1 MTIKKV
7 FALFLVLALLIPMG
21 LTVNAAKADVKPFY
35 MVNWDE
41 EGNAS
46 GHEYNNVFPMAYFW
60 STLSYSTEE
69 DAYVYFRWKGGTNPE
84 TIAENLKETFDAF
97 PEGARYINYST
108 LATFLHAYAEDIFV
122 DKGVAI
128 TKKWLKEMLTEYH
141 RIGGKLDGITIDIE
155 FTDIWANYISSKA
168 AKDPLIYDRIVKHP
182 SYQEK
187 IRPELVKRGF
197 KFYDKVTEYTP
208 EIYGIDEKSGAAY
221 SICRSI
227 WNSVLRNYLSDII
240 TDSCEPLWEFYP
252 DALVSDYT
260 TKDNK
265 PWNKD
270 KELNYAGGNWKT
282 AGNMSNENFYMGR
295 PLTTF
300 YAANTFS
307 TTPGYSSA
315 IYEKTAFNRFKFDNA
330 VAKTSRLSSDN
341 GNVSWWIGGHYY
353 GAKGEG
359 TMCETP
365 YYAENILHL
374 GMLDPRVF
382 LGYVLQQDAKE
393 DDYEHLVLSLNI
405 IDDLMLE
412 LTRVVGG
419 ADREPILAQPSM
431 NDNYVLS
438 GMHVGGKNIWRLTP
452 DTDLVS
458 VENFKVAGDDP
469 TFSVGGQTITFPG
482 GKIIEDG
489 EIREVGT
496 CGYWIETAENVNPV
510 VTRAEEFYRNNAGYQ
525 ETYEAFELGTTY
537 NYNNAQPQACW
548 EVKINKNIPSSST
561 VVADPADANK
571 KVLELKGTVELTNKK
586 IIKNVTA
593 GDTYAESQA
602 WEVSVT
608 LPADMGAEA
617 QIVLLNAA
625 NEKKKVNDGGFKIA
639 GGKVYYSKAGEY
651 AEMTGVTLTPGTKY
665 TFIRDMNFND
675 LKNITCDYYVYDAT
689 GALVGKAKHV
699 ATEEFVLPIY
709 SIGMSCTNVTG
720 GVILLDDYKLYP
732 SRVNTDFYLYNA
744 DTGMAITETDKA
756 QEGNVA
762 YRLSWLNAANTEKSY
777 TVMAAYYDGET
788 KVSEEVVKDLKL
800 PANFDG
806 IVTGIVENKQEGKT
820 LLVYLKDNNPPE
832 PIEDEPV
839 IDDPNKTDD
848 AGLDTQMIII
858 IAAAAAVVV
867 IAVVVIIIVASAK
880 KKKKKLAAAAEPT
893 EEVTDAAEEATEA
906 TEDTTETSTEE

>member
-1 MTIKKV
+1 MTAMKKV

-21 LTVNAAKADVKPFY
+21 LTANAAKADVKPFY

-46 GHEYNNVFPMAYFW
+46 GHEYSYVYPMAYMW
-60 STLSYSTEE
+60 SSINYSTEE
-69 DAYVYFRWKGGTNPE
+69 DAYVYFRWQGGTTPE
-84 TIAENLKETFDAF
+84 KVAENLKKIFDTF
-97 PEGARYINYST
+97 PEGSRYINWSS
-108 LATFLHAYAEDIFV
+108 LATFLHHYAEDVFV
-122 DKGVAI
+122 DKGVPI
-128 TKKWLKEMLTEYH
+128 MKKWLKEMLTEYK

-155 FTDIWANYISSKA
+155 FTDIWSNYISSKA
-168 AKDPLIYDRIVKHP
+168 VKDPLIYKRIVEHP
-182 SYQEK
+182 TYQNK

-197 KFYDKVTEYTP
+197 KFYDKITDYTP

-227 WNSVLRNYLSDII
+227 WNAVMRNYLSDII
-240 TDSCEPLWEFYP
+240 TDSCEPLWELYP
-252 DALVSDYT
+252 NALVSDYT

-270 KELNYAGGNWKT
+270 KELSAAGGNWKT
-282 AGNMSNENFYMGR
+282 AGNMSNENFYMIR
-295 PLTTF
+295 PTTSF
-300 YAANTFS
+300 YDGEKRGNYS
-307 TTPGYSSA
+307 TTAGYSSVF
-315 IYEKTAFNRFKFDNA
+315 YEKTAFNRFKYDNA

-341 GNVSWWIGGHYY
+341 GNISWWIGGHYY

-359 TMCETP
+359 SMCETP
-365 YYAENILHL
+365 YYAENIIHL
-374 GMLDPRVF
+374 GMLDPKIF
-382 LGYVLQQDAKE
+382 LGYVLQQDAKG

-405 IDDLMLE
+405 IDDILAE

-419 ADREPILAQPSM
+419 ADREPILAHPSM

-458 VENFKVAGDDP
+458 VENFKVAGDEL
-469 TFSVGGQTITFPG
+469 TFKAGDQTITFPG

-510 VTRAEEFYRNNAGYQ
+510 VTRAEEYYRNNAGYQ
-525 ETYEAFELGTTY
+525 ETYEAFDLGTTY
-537 NYNNAQPQACW
+537 NYNNATPQASW
-548 EVKINKNIPSSST
+548 EIKINKNIPSSST
-561 VVADPADANK
+561 IVADPTDGNK
-571 KVLELKGTVELTNKK
+571 KVLELKGTVEMTNKI
-586 IIKNVTA
+586 IIKNITA
-593 GDTYAESQA
+593 GDTYAQSQA
-602 WEVSVT
+602 WEVSAT
-608 LPADMGAEA
+608 LPADMGADAE
-617 QIVLLNAA
+617 IVLLKAA
-625 NEKKKVNDGGFKIA
+625 NEKKKINDGGFKIA

-651 AEMTGVTLTPGTKY
+651 AEMAGVTLTPGAKY
-665 TFIRDMNFND
+665 TFVRDMN
-675 LKNITCDYYVYDAT
+675 LKNLTCDYYVYDAT

-699 ATEEFVLPIY
+699 ATEEFVLPIF

-720 GVILLDDYKLYP
+720 GVLLLDNYKLYP
-732 SRVNTDFYLYNA
+732 SRVNTNFYLYNA

-788 KVSEEVVKDLKL
+788 LVSEEVVKDIKMA
-800 PANFDG
+800 ANFDG
-806 IVTGIVENKQEGKT
+806 IVTGVVENKQEGKT
-820 LLVYLKDNNPPE
+820 LKVYLKDNNPPE

-839 IDDPNKTDD
+839 IDEPKTDD
-848 AGLDTQMIII
+848 TGLDTQMIII

-880 KKKKKLAAAAEPT
+880 KKKKKLAAAEAT
-893 EEVTDAAEEATEA
+893 EAAEEATETA
-906 TEDTTETSTEE
+906 EDTTETSTEE